1 MIGGYGAVD
10 KLVLIPTE
18 AAMRAII
25 TTAFLASP
33 IKASM
38 S

>member
-18 AAMRAII
+18 AAMTAII
-25 TTAFLASP
+25 TTALDVAIS
-33 IKASM
+33 I
-38 S
+38 